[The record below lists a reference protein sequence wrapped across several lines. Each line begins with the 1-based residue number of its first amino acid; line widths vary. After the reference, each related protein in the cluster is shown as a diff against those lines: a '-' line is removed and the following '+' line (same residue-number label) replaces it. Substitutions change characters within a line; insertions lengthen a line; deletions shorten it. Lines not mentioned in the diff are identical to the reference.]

1 VNVRE
6 LLSKTLIATISQLII
21 KSVMIRE
28 DKLQEKKLRGSGG
41 YAIANVT
48 DEEQRSGNLGGPE
61 LFLAGVGRLQEERFS
76 KYYCNKCE
84 KQYDGPPKISY
95 ENPNEQLGEG
105 VTLIEKGEYKC
116 GECNSTIAQYR
127 KFGNDS
133 TSSTQTGSESSNQD
147 SSDNLST
154 VRNESTTIEAKHNR
168 TSSPNVQTRSLISQG
183 EFFPIQ
189 SLVGMPAYD
198 SGAMLIG
205 NVQEVGLRRSR
216 SGNIKIN
223 VKISEV
229 SNENPHNTN
238 INAIDVSWDDISKI
252 GDIILVNTE
261 TQPIQT
267 NHGSGSS
274 SSSIK
279 CNSCGYQNNSGA
291 LYCEDCGSKI

>member
-1 VNVRE
+1 
-6 LLSKTLIATISQLII
+6 
-21 KSVMIRE
+21 MIRE
-28 DKLQEKKLRGSGG
+28 DKLHEKKLRGSGG

-61 LFLAGVGRLQEERFS
+61 LFLAGVGRLQDERFS

-127 KFGNDS
+127 KFGKDS
-133 TSSTQTGSESSNQD
+133 TSPAQVGSGSPNQD
-147 SSDNLST
+147 TSDNLST
-154 VRNESTTIEAKHNR
+154 HKNESTTIGEKQNR
-168 TSSPNVQTRSLISQG
+168 DISPNIPTRSLIRQG

-189 SLVGMPAYD
+189 LLIGMPAYD

-205 NVQEVGLRRSR
+205 SVQEVGLRRSQ

-229 SNENPHNTN
+229 SNEDPRSTN
-238 INAIDVSWDDISKI
+238 INAIDISWDDISKI

-261 TQPIQT
+261 LQSIHT
-267 NHGSGSS
+267 NHGSG

-279 CNSCGYQNNSGA
+279 CNSCGYQNNSSA

>member
-1 VNVRE
+1 
-6 LLSKTLIATISQLII
+6 
-21 KSVMIRE
+21 MIRE

-116 GECNSTIAQYR
+116 GECDSAIAQYR

-133 TSSTQTGSESSNQD
+133 TSSSSQTGSESSNQD

-154 VRNESTTIEAKHNR
+154 ARNESTTIGAKHNR
-168 TSSPNVQTRSLISQG
+168 NNSPDIPTRSLISQG

-189 SLVGMPAYD
+189 LLIGMPAYD
-198 SGAMLIG
+198 SSAMLIG

-229 SNENPHNTN
+229 SNENPRNTN
-238 INAIDVSWDDISKI
+238 TNAIDVSWDDISKI

-261 TQPIQT
+261 AQPIQT

-274 SSSIK
+274 SSFIK
-279 CNSCGYQNNSGA
+279 CNSCGYQNNLGA